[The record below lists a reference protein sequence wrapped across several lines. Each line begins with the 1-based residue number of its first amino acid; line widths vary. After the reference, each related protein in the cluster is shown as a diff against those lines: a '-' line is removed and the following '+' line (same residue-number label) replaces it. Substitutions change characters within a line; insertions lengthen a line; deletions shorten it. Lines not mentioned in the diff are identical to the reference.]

1 MSELAKSRNV
11 ASLAMYDLPE
21 LAPATDALWAAIAR
35 HLTAPVTGG
44 VPAALDR
51 RRPLETIWRH
61 PDLLLAQTC
70 GAPYVAA
77 LADTVRLVAI
87 PVYDAPGC
95 AAVRGRSAYRSAVV
109 ARRGGPIR
117 RLADLA
123 GATVAVNDP
132 GSHSGCI
139 ALRASLAALARSADD
154 PVVGRVVLT
163 GSHRASLRAV
173 AAATANAAAI
183 DAVTLALLQDVAAP
197 EAAAV
202 DTIAWTDW
210 APPLPFIT
218 AGGRSDGEVA
228 ALYRALGE
236 ALADRAIAP
245 DLRRLRLTG
254 RRAASPATYQRI
266 RRMIARAAQLGDWTG
281 RLDTA
286 MHGATGA
293 AGR

>member
-1 MSELAKSRNV
+1 MSEVAKSRSV
-11 ASLAMYDLPE
+11 ASLGMYDLPE
-21 LAPATDALWAAIAR
+21 LTPATDALWAGIAR
-35 HLTAPVTGG
+35 HLAAPVDGG
-44 VPAALDR
+44 VPVALDR
-51 RRPLETIWRH
+51 RRPLETIWRD

-95 AAVRGRSAYRSAVV
+95 EAVDGRSAYRSAVI
-109 ARRGGPIR
+109 ARRGGPVR

-139 ALRASLAALARSADD
+139 ALRASLLGLARGAGD
-154 PVVGRVVLT
+154 PVVGRVVRT

-173 AAATANAAAI
+173 AAGTADAAAI
-183 DAVTLALLQDVAAP
+183 DAVTLALLHDAAAP

-202 DTIAWTDW
+202 DPIAWTDW
-210 APPLPFIT
+210 APPLPFIA
-218 AGGRSDGEVA
+218 AGQRSDREVA
-228 ALYRALGE
+228 ALYRALGK
-236 ALADRAIAP
+236 ALTDRAVGPA
-245 DLRRLRLTG
+245 LRRLRLIG
-254 RRAASPATYQRI
+254 RQPAEPARYDRV
-266 RRMIARAAQLGDWTG
+266 RRMIAQAAQLGDWTG
-281 RLDTA
+281 WRDTA